1 MKVVGH
7 VGGCPHYPRMNWSAA
22 RRRCPTKLLLSAM
35 KLEPFDPSLS
45 AKAFW
50 SSYECSFKDTARR
63 PPATTKSQ
71 ELPFSEA

>member
-1 MKVVGH
+1 
-7 VGGCPHYPRMNWSAA
+7 
-22 RRRCPTKLLLSAM
+22 M

-71 ELPFSEA
+71 KLPFSEA